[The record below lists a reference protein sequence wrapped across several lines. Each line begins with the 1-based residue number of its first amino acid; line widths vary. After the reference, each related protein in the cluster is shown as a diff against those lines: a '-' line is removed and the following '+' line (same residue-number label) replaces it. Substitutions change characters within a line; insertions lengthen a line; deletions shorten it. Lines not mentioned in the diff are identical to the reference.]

1 MEVHHK
7 SHSPKNFKE
16 YILEGLMIFFAVTMG
31 FFAESLREHIIES
44 EREEAFM
51 HSMWEDL
58 KVDTARI
65 NYSIT
70 RLQSNTTAG
79 DSLIY
84 YYQMGK
90 FDKSNSKKFAK
101 FALGAGFSV
110 DVVFNDRTSSQLKGT
125 GSFRLI
131 KKKDIADSLMVYW
144 NNQIK
149 LDQIHNRYEETRQK
163 QKDVGFRTF
172 VWYPS
177 YFGSVGAKLA
187 DNDPDIDYII
197 NRDNLAHFMNVT
209 SSIYN
214 TGISQYLKELKN
226 QKQLAIHLIQNIHSS
241 YHIE

>member
-7 SHSPKNFKE
+7 SHAPKNLKE
-16 YILEGLMIFFAVTMG
+16 YFLEGLMIFFAVTMG
-31 FFAESLREHIIES
+31 FFAESLREHIIET

-65 NYSIT
+65 NYSLT
-70 RLQSNTTAG
+70 RLQSNTNAG

-84 YYQMGK
+84 YFQNGMY
-90 FDKSNSKKFAK
+90 DRANSKRFAQL
-101 FALGAGFSV
+101 ALGAGFSV

-149 LDQIHNRYEETRQK
+149 LEQIHNRYEETRQK

-172 VWYPS
+172 AWYPS
-177 YFGSVGAKLA
+177 YFGSVGAKLV
-187 DNDPDIDYII
+187 DKNPDIDYIL
-197 NRDNLAHFMNVT
+197 NRENLSHFMNVT

-214 TGISQYLKELKN
+214 TGVSQYIKELKA
-226 QKQLAIHLIQNIHSS
+226 QKQLAVSLIQNIHSS
-241 YHIE
+241 YHLE

>member
-1 MEVHHK
+1 MEVHHS
-7 SHSPKNFKE
+7 SHAPKNIKE

-65 NYSIT
+65 NYSLS
-70 RLQSNTTAG
+70 RLESNIAAG

-84 YYQMGK
+84 YYQMGMY
-90 FDKSNSKKFAK
+90 DKAHSKRFAY
-101 FALGAGFSV
+101 FGLGAGFSV

-144 NNQIK
+144 NNQLK

-163 QKDVGFRTF
+163 QKDVGFRTL

-177 YFGSVGAKLA
+177 YYTNVGANLVDK
-187 DNDPDIDYII
+187 NPDIDYII
-197 NRDNLAHFMNVT
+197 NRENLPHFINVT

-214 TGISQYLKELKN
+214 TAKSQYKKELTS
-226 QKQLAIHLIQNIHSS
+226 QKQLAIRLIQNIHSS

>member
-1 MEVHHK
+1 
-7 SHSPKNFKE
+7 
-16 YILEGLMIFFAVTMG
+16 MIFFAVTMG
-31 FFAESLREHIIES
+31 FLAESLREHIIEN
-44 EREEAFM
+44 EREEAYM

-70 RLQSNTTAG
+70 RLQSNTNAG

-84 YYQMGK
+84 YYQMGMY
-90 FDKSNSKKFAK
+90 DKANSKRFAQL
-101 FALGAGFSV
+101 ALGAGFSV

-172 VWYPS
+172 IWYPS
-177 YFGSVGAKLA
+177 YYSSVGAKLVEK
-187 DNDPDIDYII
+187 NPQIDFII

-226 QKQLAIHLIQNIHSS
+226 QKQLAVSLIEKIHSS
-241 YHIE
+241 YLIE